1 MLKKQVNPGLAC
13 VKAFVTS
20 YIRSFKFDDLA
31 LKSYTCFKV
40 LGTASAS
47 MELGYCSNWSWVK
60 MKTWF
65 RIFHDVKKYLPNF
78 NTRFRLWLFLLSFL
92 PHHGQIHFFLEMPWN
107 WGERYHK
114 KGFKITNCREIG
126 SKKVVF

>member
-1 MLKKQVNPGLAC
+1 MLKKQVNPGLVC

-60 MKTWF
+60 WKHDSEYFMMSRNICLTSIQELDYDCFYWAF
-65 RIFHDVKKYLPNF
+65 YLTMARSIFFWKYLE
-78 NTRFRLWLFLLSFL
+78 TEGRGIIKKALRKQTAERL
-92 PHHGQIHFFLEMPWN
+92 EV
-107 WGERYHK
+107 RK
-114 KGFKITNCREIG
+114 
-126 SKKVVF
+126 